1 MLYACLL
8 YTSIIAT
15 LRYELAIMLPKSDDD
30 AFCVLG
36 ASCGCT
42 VIFSALCQ
50 LFVWGVRAF
59 HISLF
64 GLSELS
70 WLKYMP
76 AATLVMGLYYSFNYW
91 LNRRKRYFNL
101 AINRIVQNTLIV
113 GLSIV
118 FSSSLLH
125 VADGM
130 VVAYILSMAIVTLLL
145 VCYAIQDYRRLNLK
159 ISFKNIVTM
168 AKRYRR
174 FPISTMP
181 TGLINNVAAQMPVY
195 ILQHF
200 FGDGI
205 VGQYYMMNRVLGTPV
220 SIIGQAIGD
229 VFRQK
234 SSSTYAENG
243 ECDHLYRTT
252 AKALALISIAPF
264 ILLMIIARPAFTFI
278 LGDQWLLAGTFVIL
292 LAPFYFIRLVVS
304 PLTIM
309 TIVAEKQTYELIW
322 QTTMF
327 ILTSAAMFLSCTL
340 LPASADS
347 NLPYYTAMVAYATMY
362 SIMYILHFL
371 YTRQLAKGRKLW
383 G

>member
-1 MLYACLL
+1 MSIKDSFNLHGLASRFDIKKLFKSQYARDASTLMVGTTLGMVIQLLSSPLLSRLYNDSAFGVLQL
-8 YTSIIAT
+8 FSSTYAILSIIAT

-145 VCYAIQDYRRLNLK
+145 VCYAIQDYRRLQ
-159 ISFKNIVTM
+159 SENI
-168 AKRYRR
+168 
-174 FPISTMP
+174 F
-181 TGLINNVAAQMPVY
+181 
-195 ILQHF
+195 
-200 FGDGI
+200 
-205 VGQYYMMNRVLGTPV
+205 
-220 SIIGQAIGD
+220 
-229 VFRQK
+229 
-234 SSSTYAENG
+234 
-243 ECDHLYRTT
+243 
-252 AKALALISIAPF
+252 
-264 ILLMIIARPAFTFI
+264 
-278 LGDQWLLAGTFVIL
+278 
-292 LAPFYFIRLVVS
+292 
-304 PLTIM
+304 
-309 TIVAEKQTYELIW
+309 
-322 QTTMF
+322 
-327 ILTSAAMFLSCTL
+327 
-340 LPASADS
+340 
-347 NLPYYTAMVAYATMY
+347 
-362 SIMYILHFL
+362 
-371 YTRQLAKGRKLW
+371 
-383 G
+383 